1 MTAQL
6 ILTDAEYGQLTEVE
20 RTDYWRRRYYFAE
33 EALEAER
40 EKRLHL
46 SRVVN
51 RARTA
56 LDRA

>member
-1 MTAQL
+1 ML
-6 ILTDAEYGQLTEVE
+6 ILTDAEYDQLPDVQKV
-20 RTDYWRRRYYFAE
+20 DYWRRRYYFAE